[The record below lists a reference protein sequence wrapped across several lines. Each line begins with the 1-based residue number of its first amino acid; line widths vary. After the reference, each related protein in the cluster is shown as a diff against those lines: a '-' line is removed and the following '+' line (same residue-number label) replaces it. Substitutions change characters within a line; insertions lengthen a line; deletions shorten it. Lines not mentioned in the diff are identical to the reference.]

1 MSIRWEALATQALT
15 FVLVVVLLRKFFW
28 KKIQAVL
35 AARRRSI
42 ESQLE
47 EIEATKKSLEGLRQ
61 EYRQELEL
69 ASEEVRA
76 MLQMAASEG
85 ERISVELRES
95 AKEEAARIRRNAHE
109 HIEEES
115 ARAEAEMGGRLADLA
130 TRAAGLAIQDGLDL
144 ESHRK
149 ILDAV
154 IREIAS
160 GREVAR

>member
-1 MSIRWEALATQALT
+1 MSTSIGVFIAMTKSREMSSALFDTH
-15 FVLVVVLLRKFFW
+15 
-28 KKIQAVL
+28 IG
-35 AARRRSI
+35 RSTI
-42 ESQLE
+42 LSRHRE
-47 EIEATKKSLEGLRQ
+47 KSR
-61 EYRQELEL
+61 
-69 ASEEVRA
+69 S
-76 MLQMAASEG
+76 
-85 ERISVELRES
+85 
-95 AKEEAARIRRNAHE
+95 N
-109 HIEEES
+109 S